1 MKALSDSASG
11 TLDRFA
17 DSLWL
22 NDGLSRNTIESYR
35 RDVAQLAAWLEGS
48 QRSSLLGA
56 SAAELHRHLA
66 WQVESKH
73 AKPRTT
79 SRLV

>member
-1 MKALSDSASG
+1 MKALSDSASA

-35 RDVAQLAAWLEGS
+35 RDLRQFACWLEDTQQGIC
-48 QRSSLLGA
+48 
-56 SAAELHRHLA
+56 
-66 WQVESKH
+66 
-73 AKPRTT
+73 
-79 SRLV
+79 